1 MRVRQATNGNQ
12 IKADSAQKRQRER
25 RKGKGREHKQHS
37 TSEPTLAIE
46 FRSQTTTLQTS
57 DAVHKPKQTN
67 ASFFFLVFFSLFF
80 EFFDFRFYMLTRH
93 IFCLL
98 NNEGKQQ
105 NKNARALNRI
115 EEEGKTTNNRYG
127 NKTSFFVVFSF
138 FFFFLLRRSS
148 SLQPAFGSFY
158 QAARK
163 RDGRF
168 CRCSKCL
175 NHHCET
181 LSHHSTKPYSAGFG
195 AGQKSS
201 SREMK

>member
-57 DAVHKPKQTN
+57 DAVHKPKTN
-67 ASFFFLVFFSLFF
+67 ERFFLLSCFFSLFF

-115 EEEGKTTNNRYG
+115 EGRGRQQTIGTGTKRL
-127 NKTSFFVVFSF
+127 SLWFSRFFSF
-138 FFFFLLRRSS
+138 FFFVGRRRCNQR
-148 SLQPAFGSFY
+148 LVLFY

>member
-1 MRVRQATNGNQ
+1 LNKKEESNKHMRVRQATNGNQ

-57 DAVHKPKQTN
+57 DAVHKPKTN
-67 ASFFFLVFFSLFF
+67 ERFFLLSCFFSLFF

-138 FFFFLLRRSS
+138 FFLFSS
-148 SLQPAFGSFY
+148 S
-158 QAARK
+158 
-163 RDGRF
+163 
-168 CRCSKCL
+168 
-175 NHHCET
+175 
-181 LSHHSTKPYSAGFG
+181 
-195 AGQKSS
+195 
-201 SREMK
+201 